1 MNEYSETISSVTSAN
16 KNKLS
21 QIDEELK
28 LTIDKRSLGVIAKD
42 NEMGEKESMYTKK
55 KDLNTK
61 ALHIAKKV

>member
-42 NEMGEKESMYTKK
+42 NEMEEKESMYTKK
-55 KDLNTK
+55 KDLNIK
-61 ALHIAKKV
+61 AIHIAKKV